1 MSPPLLVGDRLRRRR
16 GPRTVLDVDRIEVV
30 EGEALAVLGPNGA
43 GKSTLLHLLAML
55 EPPSSGRVTFR
66 GHTGVRGERELRSAA
81 AVVLERPH
89 LWRESVE
96 YNVGL
101 GLRLRGVPRQEV
113 DHRVHRACDA
123 FGLGDVLTAAVTSL
137 SRGQA
142 KRVALAQALVL
153 EPEIL
158 FLDEPTSGLDADAR
172 DALRRDLATLVR
184 DRATTLVLA
193 THDRNEAFHLADRVA
208 VLKDGTLLQTGAPV
222 DLYANPADR
231 YTGAPAG
238 AELILPGQVVAVE
251 RGALTVD
258 VGGLR
263 LSAVGEGEIGAAVR
277 VGYRPEDLILGRAVA
292 TAGDLS
298 ARNLFYATVAERR
311 DEPGLARVRLHGVV
325 DVAALVTRVAAEQ
338 LELEP
343 GTRVTVRVKA
353 TALRVYAAATPPPVV
368 TRPGTGE
375 AGVAEGEADAD
386 EASPEARERT
396 RVSQG
401 PETGGDEPRREED
414 TRAGAATGASG
425 E

>member
-1 MSPPLLVGDRLRRRR
+1 MSVPLLVGDRLRRTR
-16 GPRTVLDVDRIEVV
+16 GPTTILEVDRFEVF

-55 EPPSSGRVTFR
+55 EAPSSGRVTFR
-66 GHTGVRGERELRSAA
+66 GHTGSRGERVLRSASA
-81 AVVLERPH
+81 MVLERPH

-101 GLRLRGVPRQEV
+101 GLRLRGTPRPEAE
-113 DHRVHRACDA
+113 HRVHRTCDA
-123 FGLGDVLTAAVTSL
+123 FGLGDVIAAPVTSL
-137 SRGQA
+137 SKGQA

-208 VLKDGTLLQTGAPV
+208 VLRDGGLLRTGSPVELYCAPT
-222 DLYANPADR
+222 DR
-231 YTGAPAG
+231 YAGRPTGT
-238 AELILPGQVVAVE
+238 ELVLPGRVTSMEA
-251 RGALTVD
+251 GALTLD

-263 LSAVGEGEIGAAVR
+263 LSAVGDGVVGAAVR
-277 VGYRPEDLILGRAVA
+277 VGYRPEDLILGPAVP

-311 DEPGLARVRLHGVV
+311 DEPGLARVRLRGAVHLG
-325 DVAALVTRVAAEQ
+325 ALVSRAAADQ
-338 LELEP
+338 LGLEP
-343 GTRVTVRVKA
+343 GVRVTVRVKA
-353 TALRVYAAATPPPVV
+353 TALRVYAASPPPRAR
-368 TRPGTGE
+368 TPTGPAAETSADPEEAAEEGAADGTDRPPLP
-375 AGVAEGEADAD
+375 D
-386 EASPEARERT
+386 P
-396 RVSQG
+396 
-401 PETGGDEPRREED
+401 
-414 TRAGAATGASG
+414 RAGAATGATG
-425 E
+425 P